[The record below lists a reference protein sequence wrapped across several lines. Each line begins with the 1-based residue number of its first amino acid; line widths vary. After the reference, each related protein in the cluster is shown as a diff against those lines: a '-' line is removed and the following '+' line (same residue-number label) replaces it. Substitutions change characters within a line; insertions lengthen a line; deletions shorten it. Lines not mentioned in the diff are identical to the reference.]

1 MSARKTGARLHFGN
15 PLDRS
20 SRRVLGWFG
29 MIGIP
34 EPSQTIHRRK
44 LYEEVA
50 ARLEAMIQ
58 EGQYAPGDQLPSE
71 RDLMKLF
78 GVGRPAVREALFA
91 LHKMGLVAV
100 SSGERARVTVPS
112 PKVVFESLAGTARHL
127 LATSDGVR
135 HFQEARTMFE
145 VGLARY
151 AAEHATQTDLRELK
165 RALDANRQAL
175 GNIAAFE
182 RTDVAFH
189 YILALIPRNPIFT
202 ALHQAI
208 VAWLTEQRTISL
220 QQMGQNVIAYR
231 AHEAVYEAIAA
242 RDADAAERA
251 IRSHLAQVAR
261 TYWKIREG
269 HHGGIRGHGRVSAEA
284 GGVGAL
290 QETDRRKRAL
300 IGSR

>member
-1 MSARKTGARLHFGN
+1 
-15 PLDRS
+15 
-20 SRRVLGWFG
+20 

-34 EPSQTIHRRK
+34 DALQPIQRRK
-44 LYEEVA
+44 LYEDIA

-58 EGQYAPGDQLPSE
+58 EGRYAPGDQLPSE

-91 LHKMGLVAV
+91 LQKMGLVAV
-100 SSGERARVTVPS
+100 SSGERARVTAPS
-112 PKVVFESLAGTARHL
+112 PKVVFDSLGGTARHL
-127 LATSDGVR
+127 LATADGVR

-145 VGLARY
+145 VGLARH
-151 AAEHATQTDLRELK
+151 AAEHATRTDLLELT

-175 GNIAAFE
+175 GNAAAFE

-189 YILALIPRNPIFT
+189 YVLALIPRNPIFT

-220 QQMGQNVIAYR
+220 QQPGQNMIAYR
-231 AHEAVYEAIAA
+231 AHEAIHGAIAA
-242 RDADAAERA
+242 GNPDGAEQAVRT
-251 IRSHLAQVAR
+251 HLAQVAR

-269 HHGGIRGHGRVSAEA
+269 SHGGIRGHGRVSTEA
-284 GGVGAL
+284 GGGGAL
-290 QETDRRKRAL
+290 PDSYRRKRARV
-300 IGSR
+300 GSR

>member
-1 MSARKTGARLHFGN
+1 
-15 PLDRS
+15 
-20 SRRVLGWFG
+20 

-34 EPSQTIHRRK
+34 EPSQAIPRRK
-44 LYEEVA
+44 LYEDVA

-58 EGQYAPGDQLPSE
+58 EGRYAPGDQLPSE

-91 LHKMGLVAV
+91 LQKMGLVAV
-100 SSGERARVTVPS
+100 NSGERARVTAPS
-112 PKVVFESLAGTARHL
+112 PKVVFDSLAGTARHL
-127 LATSDGVR
+127 LATADGVR

-145 VGLARY
+145 AGLARH

-165 RALDANRQAL
+165 SALDANRQAL
-175 GNIAAFE
+175 GNVAAFE

-189 YILALIPRNPIFT
+189 YLLALIPRNPIFT

-208 VAWLTEQRTISL
+208 IAWLTEQRTISL
-220 QQMGQNVIAYR
+220 QQSGQNLIAYR
-231 AHEAVYEAIAA
+231 AHEAIYDAIAA
-242 RDADAAERA
+242 RNPDGAERA
-251 IRSHLAQVAR
+251 VRSHLAQVAR

-269 HHGGIRGHGRVSAEA
+269 NHGGIRGHGRVSAET

-290 QETDRRKRAL
+290 PETHRRKRTRV
-300 IGSR
+300 GSR